1 MRTLTAG
8 KFFERMAS
16 RMGIIALRSEA
27 QLSKF
32 KCQIVELPFVIPQYK
47 SQRFIRQEELGM
59 LDVNE
64 ILLDF

>member
-1 MRTLTAG
+1 
-8 KFFERMAS
+8 
-16 RMGIIALRSEA
+16 MGIIALRSEA

-32 KCQIVELPFVIPQYK
+32 KCQIVEQPFVIPQYK